1 MKNVIRFSHNE
12 GVIRVSHNEKWNK
25 GQEDWMM
32 ELGFHKMK
40 DRIRVKRNEGW
51 I

>member
-1 MKNVIRFSHNE
+1 MKDKT
-12 GVIRVSHNEKWNK
+12 RVSQNERWNK

-40 DRIRVKRNEGW
+40 DGIKVKKNKGW